1 MSRQIT
7 EEDEKNEFN
16 FQGKILYL
24 ELMHMSKGIICKT
37 SDSEMYKFQE
47 SYNPS
52 LWKMSLSTVD
62 IDNGLTVPPFLVAV

>member
-24 ELMHMSKGIICKT
+24 ELMYTSKGRNKASC
-37 SDSEMYKFQE
+37 
-47 SYNPS
+47 
-52 LWKMSLSTVD
+52 
-62 IDNGLTVPPFLVAV
+62 G